1 MATINSLTN
10 LAIPTG
16 DENVVVQ
23 NNENNYKMAYKP
35 NLVMRETLE
44 TQSSMAA
51 AITTMLNNIRTRYGD
66 AVGYHIQYQASIPN
80 WPNGIFGT
88 IDTVQGGSYIIWYGI
103 VLSQTY
109 GVVAFTR
116 YDTIGGATGTLR
128 TSELGSN
135 LA

>member
-16 DENVVVQ
+16 NENVVVQ

-35 NLVMRETLE
+35 NLIMRETL
-44 TQSSMAA
+44 AA
-51 AITTMLNNIRTRYGD
+51 QASITEGIGTMLNNIRARYGD
-66 AVGYHIQYQASIPN
+66 AVGYHIQYQASIPD
-80 WPNGIFGT
+80 WPNGIFGI
-88 IDTVQGGSYIIWYGI
+88 IDTVQGGTYIIWFGI
-103 VLSQTY
+103 VLTQKY

-116 YDTIGGATGTLR
+116 YDTIGGAAGTLR